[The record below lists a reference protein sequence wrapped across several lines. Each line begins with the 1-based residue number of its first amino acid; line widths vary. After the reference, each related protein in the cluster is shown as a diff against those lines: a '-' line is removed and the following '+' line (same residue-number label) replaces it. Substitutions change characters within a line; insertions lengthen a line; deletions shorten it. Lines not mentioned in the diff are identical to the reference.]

1 MKVVV
6 QRVLN
11 SSVVIDDKYE
21 EKINKGLM
29 ILLGMTYNDGIEDI
43 DYLVN
48 KILNL
53 RIFEKDNKMNLSV
66 KDINGDILLIP
77 QFTLYANPYDGNR
90 PSFNDALDKEE
101 AEELFCI
108 FKEKISSI
116 YNSVKFGKFG
126 SDMKV
131 SLINDGPITIII
143 ESKEKV
149 KKWKE

>member
-1 MKVVV
+1 MKVVI
-6 QRVLN
+6 QRVIS
-11 SSVVIDDKYE
+11 SSVNIDNKYE

-29 ILLGMTYNDGIEDI
+29 ILLGMTYNDGIDDI

-90 PSFNDALDKEE
+90 PSFNEALDKKE
-101 AEELFCI
+101 AEKLFLI

-116 YNSVKFGKFG
+116 YNNVKFGNFG

-131 SLINDGPITIII
+131 SLINDGPVTIII
-143 ESKEKV
+143 ESNEKV
-149 KKWKE
+149 KK

>member
-29 ILLGMTYNDGIEDI
+29 ILLGM
-43 DYLVN
+43 
-48 KILNL
+48 
-53 RIFEKDNKMNLSV
+53 
-66 KDINGDILLIP
+66 
-77 QFTLYANPYDGNR
+77 
-90 PSFNDALDKEE
+90 
-101 AEELFCI
+101 I

-116 YNSVKFGKFG
+116 YDNVKFGKFG

-143 ESKEKV
+143 ESREKV
-149 KKWKE
+149 KK

>member
-53 RIFEKDNKMNLSV
+53 RIFEKDNKMNAC
-66 KDINGDILLIP
+66 NGKK
-77 QFTLYANPYDGNR
+77 YD
-90 PSFNDALDKEE
+90 
-101 AEELFCI
+101 
-108 FKEKISSI
+108 KI
-116 YNSVKFGKFG
+116 
-126 SDMKV
+126 D
-131 SLINDGPITIII
+131 
-143 ESKEKV
+143 KV
-149 KKWKE
+149 KLRVKEWETIWESA

>member
-1 MKVVV
+1 
-6 QRVLN
+6 
-11 SSVVIDDKYE
+11 
-21 EKINKGLM
+21 
-29 ILLGMTYNDGIEDI
+29 MTYNDGIEDI

-66 KDINGDILLIP
+66 KDINGDILLVP

-90 PSFNDALDKEE
+90 PSFNDALNKEE
-101 AEELFCI
+101 AERLFCI

-116 YNSVKFGKFG
+116 YDNVKFGKFG

-131 SLINDGPITIII
+131 SLVNDGPITIII

-149 KKWKE
+149 KK

>member
-11 SSVVIDDKYE
+11 SSVIIDDKYE

-90 PSFNDALDKEE
+90 PSFNDTLNKEE
-101 AEELFCI
+101 AEKLFFI
-108 FKEKISSI
+108 FKKKISSV
-116 YNSVKFGKFG
+116 YANVKFGKFG

-149 KKWKE
+149 KK